1 MLTRYLFVARVAARR
16 QWFYRRELFWR
27 SISMI
32 LFMVV
37 FIALW
42 KTAYQVS
49 GRSEL
54 AGYSLAQVIWYLGMA
69 ETVMLS
75 TSRSFVEIS
84 EAVKSGSVAYELA
97 RPLSYPL
104 LQLSRSLGNS
114 APRFLLNLM
123 VALLVVLL
131 GTGQLVGSV
140 PGLLAFLLTAGLAL
154 LLDALF
160 AVLIGL
166 LAFWIEEVMPVYL
179 IYQKLLFS
187 IGGLFLP
194 LEIFP
199 LWLQRAAKWLP
210 FQLIAYT
217 PARAYV
223 AFDVGELVRG
233 VMGQLVYIGVL
244 SGVLW
249 LLWRLVQRRL
259 VVHGG

>member
-1 MLTRYLFVARVAARR
+1 MLARYFFMTRIAARR
-16 QWFYRRELFWR
+16 QWIYRRELFWR
-27 SISMI
+27 SVSMV

-42 KTAYQVS
+42 QTAYQVS
-49 GRSEL
+49 GRDQL

-75 TSRSFVEIS
+75 TSRIFVEIS
-84 EAVKSGSVAYELA
+84 EAVKSGAVTYELA

-104 LQLSRSLGNS
+104 LQLANSLGNS

-166 LAFWIEEVMPVYL
+166 LAFWLEEVMPVYM

-199 LWLQRAAKWLP
+199 AWLQRLASWLP
-210 FQLIAYT
+210 FHLIAYT
-217 PARAYV
+217 PARSYV
-223 AFDVGELVRG
+223 AFEFGEVLRSLG
-233 VMGQLVYIGVL
+233 GQLIYLILV
-244 SGVLW
+244 SA
-249 LLWRLVQRRL
+249 LLWFIWRRVQRRL